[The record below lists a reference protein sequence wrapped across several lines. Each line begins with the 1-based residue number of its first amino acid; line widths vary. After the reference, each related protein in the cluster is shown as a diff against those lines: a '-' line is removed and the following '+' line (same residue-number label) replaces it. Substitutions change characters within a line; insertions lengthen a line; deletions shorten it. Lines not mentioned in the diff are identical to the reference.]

1 MPFVY
6 NIGPS
11 ANVATNGTANTDT
24 DHLRLLT
31 AAARTASVQGF
42 TMGGKG
48 AGLTAISGIVL
59 RLVRFATAS
68 TAGSTITPRP
78 RGPSSPAAGLTA
90 FTGPTVGTTQTLQAT
105 GYCGAAGPGGWVAR
119 DADSCIQL
127 EAGGGANGNL
137 DAISQSGTVALNFEY
152 SIEHNE

>member
-6 NIGPS
+6 NTGPS
-11 ANVATNGTANTDT
+11 ANVTTNGAANTDT

-31 AAARTASVQGF
+31 GATRTANIQGF

-68 TAGSTITPRP
+68 TAGSALTPRP
-78 RGPSSPAAGLTA
+78 RAPGAGAAVLTA

-105 GYCGAAGPGGWVAR
+105 GYSGAAGPGGWVAR
-119 DADSCIQL
+119 DGDSCIQL

-137 DAISQSGTVALNFEY
+137 DAISQSGTVSLNFEY